1 MKPLIFF
8 RNLFCKLSILK
19 IASLLLMLELSLLTG
34 CASIPDLTSR
44 HESAQK
50 LFKKTTNQKVFFY
63 PFDNVWRATLL
74 TIKYPLTNSNI
85 DTGMIETEFV
95 KGIEG
100 WQPPVNN
107 ETPSSGLQ
115 YKLNLS
121 LVKGMINSK
130 ETVKVTLTK
139 KIEVKRDFFSEP
151 KPLETDG
158 LEEMVLFY
166 RIERELIIEEAIKKL
181 AAQQQVTPNE

>member
-1 MKPLIFF
+1 MM
-8 RNLFCKLSILK
+8 S
-19 IASLLLMLELSLLTG
+19 

-63 PFDNVWRATLL
+63 PFDNVWKATLL

-95 KGIEG
+95 KGLEG
-100 WQPPVNN
+100 WQPPINK

-115 YKLNLS
+115 YKLHLS
-121 LVKGMINSK
+121 LVKGMINGK

-151 KPLETDG
+151 KAVETDG
-158 LEEMVLFY
+158 LEEMVIFY
-166 RIERELIIEEAIKKL
+166 RIERELVIEEAIKKL
-181 AAQQQVTPNE
+181 ASQQQPTPNE